1 MKKTMKEIRNS
12 QAMKKFIHNKKAML
26 GLAIVTILVLAVVFI
41 PLFADLDPYTT
52 DRAAGFNKP
61 PSDAHI
67 LGTDDVGR
75 DLFARLLYGGRI
87 SLFVGITSTIISV
100 LIGIPLGLIAGYFR
114 GTAESIIMRT
124 ADAFMSFPSMVLIL
138 VLVAVF
144 GPSILTVTVVIG
156 VLGWTAIAKLIYGN
170 VLSIREREYIQAA
183 RAVGVSTK
191 KILFS
196 EVLPNAIPPVWAN
209 ISFRVAGAILTE
221 SSLSFLGMG
230 VQTPQASWGNIIFAA
245 QNLLVLIGGVHIK
258 QEHAA
263 LFHKKARIGNGG
275 IQIRD
280 VVEGIKG
287 RYRCPDG
294 AVKIQLEQILPEQQ
308 QTAGKPQLLSLI
320 PHHAEHLFR
329 LVDADHIIAR
339 LGEHQGQFA
348 GATAKVGKDAVM
360 DAVSVQLFADMGIEN
375 VVVGLAVEL
384 IVKIRKL
391 VVGHGVTLP
400 LRYTRPR
407 QRR

>member
-1 MKKTMKEIRNS
+1 MKKTVKEIWNS

-183 RAVGVSTK
+183 RA
-191 KILFS
+191 
-196 EVLPNAIPPVWAN
+196 
-209 ISFRVAGAILTE
+209 GAILTE

-245 QNLLVLIGGVHIK
+245 QNLLVLT
-258 QEHAA
+258 
-263 LFHKKARIGNGG
+263 ARPWVWLPPG
-275 IQIRD
+275 I
-280 VVEGIKG
+280 
-287 RYRCPDG
+287 C
-294 AVKIQLEQILPEQQ
+294 
-308 QTAGKPQLLSLI
+308 
-320 PHHAEHLFR
+320 
-329 LVDADHIIAR
+329 II
-339 LGEHQGQFA
+339 
-348 GATAKVGKDAVM
+348 
-360 DAVSVQLFADMGIEN
+360 
-375 VVVGLAVEL
+375 
-384 IVKIRKL
+384 L
-391 VVGHGVTLP
+391 VVIGFNFIGEGVRDALDPKTKE
-400 LRYTRPR
+400 
-407 QRR
+407 

>member
-209 ISFRVAGAILTE
+209 ISFWVAGAILTE

-245 QNLLVLIGGVHIK
+245 QNLLVLT
-258 QEHAA
+258 
-263 LFHKKARIGNGG
+263 ARPWVWLPPG
-275 IQIRD
+275 I
-280 VVEGIKG
+280 
-287 RYRCPDG
+287 C
-294 AVKIQLEQILPEQQ
+294 
-308 QTAGKPQLLSLI
+308 
-320 PHHAEHLFR
+320 
-329 LVDADHIIAR
+329 II
-339 LGEHQGQFA
+339 
-348 GATAKVGKDAVM
+348 
-360 DAVSVQLFADMGIEN
+360 
-375 VVVGLAVEL
+375 
-384 IVKIRKL
+384 L
-391 VVGHGVTLP
+391 VVIGFNFIGEGVRDALDPKTKE
-400 LRYTRPR
+400 
-407 QRR
+407 

>member
-245 QNLLVLIGGVHIK
+245 QNLLVLT
-258 QEHAA
+258 
-263 LFHKKARIGNGG
+263 ARPWVWLPPG
-275 IQIRD
+275 I
-280 VVEGIKG
+280 
-287 RYRCPDG
+287 C
-294 AVKIQLEQILPEQQ
+294 
-308 QTAGKPQLLSLI
+308 
-320 PHHAEHLFR
+320 
-329 LVDADHIIAR
+329 II
-339 LGEHQGQFA
+339 
-348 GATAKVGKDAVM
+348 
-360 DAVSVQLFADMGIEN
+360 
-375 VVVGLAVEL
+375 
-384 IVKIRKL
+384 L
-391 VVGHGVTLP
+391 VVIGFNFIGEGVRDALAPKTKE
-400 LRYTRPR
+400 YIK
-407 QRR
+407 

>member
-1 MKKTMKEIRNS
+1 MKKTMSEMWNS
-12 QAMKKFIHNKKAML
+12 QAMKKFVHNKKAML

-245 QNLLVLIGGVHIK
+245 QNLLVLT
-258 QEHAA
+258 
-263 LFHKKARIGNGG
+263 ARPWVWLPPG
-275 IQIRD
+275 I
-280 VVEGIKG
+280 
-287 RYRCPDG
+287 C
-294 AVKIQLEQILPEQQ
+294 
-308 QTAGKPQLLSLI
+308 
-320 PHHAEHLFR
+320 
-329 LVDADHIIAR
+329 II
-339 LGEHQGQFA
+339 
-348 GATAKVGKDAVM
+348 
-360 DAVSVQLFADMGIEN
+360 
-375 VVVGLAVEL
+375 
-384 IVKIRKL
+384 L
-391 VVGHGVTLP
+391 VVIGFNFIGEGVRDALDPKTKE
-400 LRYTRPR
+400 
-407 QRR
+407 

>member
-1 MKKTMKEIRNS
+1 MKKTMKEIWNS

-100 LIGIPLGLIAGYFR
+100 LSGIPLGLIAGYFR

-245 QNLLVLIGGVHIK
+245 QNLLVLT
-258 QEHAA
+258 
-263 LFHKKARIGNGG
+263 ARPWVWLPPG
-275 IQIRD
+275 I
-280 VVEGIKG
+280 
-287 RYRCPDG
+287 C
-294 AVKIQLEQILPEQQ
+294 
-308 QTAGKPQLLSLI
+308 
-320 PHHAEHLFR
+320 
-329 LVDADHIIAR
+329 II
-339 LGEHQGQFA
+339 
-348 GATAKVGKDAVM
+348 
-360 DAVSVQLFADMGIEN
+360 
-375 VVVGLAVEL
+375 
-384 IVKIRKL
+384 L
-391 VVGHGVTLP
+391 VVIGFNFIGEGVRDALDPKTKE
-400 LRYTRPR
+400 
-407 QRR
+407 

>member
-26 GLAIVTILVLAVVFI
+26 GLAIVTSLVLAVVFI

-245 QNLLVLIGGVHIK
+245 QNLLVLT
-258 QEHAA
+258 
-263 LFHKKARIGNGG
+263 ARPWVWLPPG
-275 IQIRD
+275 I
-280 VVEGIKG
+280 
-287 RYRCPDG
+287 C
-294 AVKIQLEQILPEQQ
+294 
-308 QTAGKPQLLSLI
+308 
-320 PHHAEHLFR
+320 
-329 LVDADHIIAR
+329 II
-339 LGEHQGQFA
+339 
-348 GATAKVGKDAVM
+348 
-360 DAVSVQLFADMGIEN
+360 
-375 VVVGLAVEL
+375 
-384 IVKIRKL
+384 L
-391 VVGHGVTLP
+391 VVIGFNFIGEGVRDALDPKTKE
-400 LRYTRPR
+400 
-407 QRR
+407 

>member
-1 MKKTMKEIRNS
+1 MKKTMKEIWNS

-156 VLGWTAIAKLIYGN
+156 VLGWTDIAKLIYGN

-245 QNLLVLIGGVHIK
+245 QNLLVLT
-258 QEHAA
+258 
-263 LFHKKARIGNGG
+263 ARPWVWLPPG
-275 IQIRD
+275 I
-280 VVEGIKG
+280 
-287 RYRCPDG
+287 C
-294 AVKIQLEQILPEQQ
+294 
-308 QTAGKPQLLSLI
+308 
-320 PHHAEHLFR
+320 
-329 LVDADHIIAR
+329 II
-339 LGEHQGQFA
+339 
-348 GATAKVGKDAVM
+348 
-360 DAVSVQLFADMGIEN
+360 
-375 VVVGLAVEL
+375 
-384 IVKIRKL
+384 L
-391 VVGHGVTLP
+391 VVIGFNFIGEGVRDALDPKTKE
-400 LRYTRPR
+400 
-407 QRR
+407 

>member
-1 MKKTMKEIRNS
+1 MKKTMKEIWNS

-156 VLGWTAIAKLIYGN
+156 VLGWTAIAKLVYGN

-245 QNLLVLIGGVHIK
+245 QNLLVLT
-258 QEHAA
+258 
-263 LFHKKARIGNGG
+263 ARPWVWLPPG
-275 IQIRD
+275 I
-280 VVEGIKG
+280 
-287 RYRCPDG
+287 C
-294 AVKIQLEQILPEQQ
+294 
-308 QTAGKPQLLSLI
+308 
-320 PHHAEHLFR
+320 
-329 LVDADHIIAR
+329 II
-339 LGEHQGQFA
+339 
-348 GATAKVGKDAVM
+348 
-360 DAVSVQLFADMGIEN
+360 
-375 VVVGLAVEL
+375 
-384 IVKIRKL
+384 L
-391 VVGHGVTLP
+391 VVIGFNFIGEGVRDALDPKTKE
-400 LRYTRPR
+400 
-407 QRR
+407 

>member
-1 MKKTMKEIRNS
+1 MKKTMKEIWNS

-87 SLFVGITSTIISV
+87 STIISV

-245 QNLLVLIGGVHIK
+245 QNLLVLT
-258 QEHAA
+258 
-263 LFHKKARIGNGG
+263 ARPWVWLPPG
-275 IQIRD
+275 I
-280 VVEGIKG
+280 
-287 RYRCPDG
+287 C
-294 AVKIQLEQILPEQQ
+294 
-308 QTAGKPQLLSLI
+308 
-320 PHHAEHLFR
+320 
-329 LVDADHIIAR
+329 II
-339 LGEHQGQFA
+339 
-348 GATAKVGKDAVM
+348 
-360 DAVSVQLFADMGIEN
+360 
-375 VVVGLAVEL
+375 
-384 IVKIRKL
+384 L
-391 VVGHGVTLP
+391 VVIGFNFIGEGVRDALDPKTKE
-400 LRYTRPR
+400 
-407 QRR
+407 